1 MRIAALCFA
10 LSTLLL
16 CGCGGGEISG
26 TEAAG
31 VGANEP
37 DRPIA
42 D

>member
-16 CGCGGGEISG
+16 CGCGGEISG
-26 TEAAG
+26 TEPAG